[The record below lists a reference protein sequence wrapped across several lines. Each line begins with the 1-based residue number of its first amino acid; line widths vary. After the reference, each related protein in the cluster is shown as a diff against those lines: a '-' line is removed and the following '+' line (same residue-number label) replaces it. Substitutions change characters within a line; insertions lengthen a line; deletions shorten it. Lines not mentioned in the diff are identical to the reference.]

1 MIDKSLNTLD
11 KRHPVNDEIRKC
23 VGVYN
28 FSATIEQDM
37 ATLQKFSHI
46 PGIISFICTIK
57 LNNTV
62 IGEGRGTTV
71 LSRINKFLER
81 TVRYAFNAS
90 LLDAVAKS
98 LKMLDALQ
106 LDVSNQNNKT
116 TVVKQEPVV
125 NNSKLY
131 ITPKQK
137 GYIIELVK
145 TRVKDI
151 EERNRW
157 QSVLDK
163 FTREEASN
171 AIQTLSK

>member
-28 FSATIEQDM
+28 FSATIEQDV

-46 PGIISFICTIK
+46 PGIISFICTIR
-57 LNNTV
+57 LNNIV
-62 IGEGRGTTV
+62 VGEGRGTTV

-106 LDVSNQNNKT
+106 LDVSNQNEDI

-125 NNSKLY
+125 NNTKLY

-137 GYIIELVK
+137 GYILELVK
-145 TRVKDI
+145 KRVKDK
-151 EERNRW
+151 EERDRW
-157 QSVLDK
+157 QRTLDN
-163 FTREEASN
+163 FTREEASE
-171 AIQTLSK
+171 AIQTLSR